1 MRPRNRMLIL
11 IASMIIPLWMS
22 AQLTLDQCLD
32 KATTN
37 YPLIRRYQLVEN
49 TKALQLSDINKGWL
63 PRISVYAQSTAQ
75 NEVPDFPDPLRNM
88 ISQNG
93 QNFDGMGHLQY
104 RLGAGISQTIWD
116 GGAAKALRRIQHAT
130 ADEAAASIAVGLYA
144 VRERVID
151 LFFGIL
157 LMEEQISQNKNTIAL
172 LEADHRLVSSM
183 HVNGTAMQS
192 DADMIEAQILTMN
205 QTLTDAL
212 SSLESYRDI
221 LGIFIGENLEDL
233 SLVTPRADMPADLIT
248 QRPELRLF
256 DARIRLNEAR
266 NAFSDASLR
275 PKAGFFAQA
284 FYGYPGFNNFESMA
298 TRDMSLNLLAGVKLS
313 WNIDSFYTRSN
324 ARKMTAEAVAGVK
337 NDREVF
343 LFNNRMQAIAQAE
356 TINGLKKIIAEDSRI
371 VALRGNVRRAAES
384 QLKNGVIDAT
394 ALLAKIT
401 DENQAQLTARYHRI
415 RLLQNIYR
423 LKNTLNK

>member
-1 MRPRNRMLIL
+1 MRPRNRIPIL
-11 IASMIIPLWMS
+11 IASMIAPLWMS

-75 NEVPDFPDPLRNM
+75 NEVPEFPDPLRDM
-88 ISQNG
+88 ISRNG
-93 QNFDGMGHLQY
+93 QDIEGMGHIQY
-104 RLGAGISQTIWD
+104 RLGADISQTIWD
-116 GGAAKALRRIQHAT
+116 GGAAKARRRIQRAT
-130 ADEAAASIAVGLYA
+130 ADEAAASTSVGLYA

-157 LMEEQISQNKNTIAL
+157 LMEEQISQNKNTITL
-172 LEADHRLVSSM
+172 LEADHRLLSSM
-183 HVNGTAMQS
+183 YANGTAMQS

-205 QTLTDAL
+205 QTLTDAR
-212 SSLESYRDI
+212 SSLESYRDM
-221 LGIFIGENLEDL
+221 LGLFIGENTEELL
-233 SLVTPRADMPADLIT
+233 LVTPRADMPYDLAS
-248 QRPELRLF
+248 QRPELRLYE
-256 DARIRLNEAR
+256 ARIRLNEAR
-266 NAFSDASLR
+266 DALADASLR

-284 FYGYPGFNNFESMA
+284 FYGYPGFNNFESMV
-298 TRDMSLNLLAGVKLS
+298 TRDLSLNLLAGVKLS
-313 WNIDSFYTRSN
+313 WNVDAFYTRRNS
-324 ARKMTAEAVAGVK
+324 RKMTAEAIAGVK

-343 LFNNRMQAIAQAE
+343 LFNNRMQAMAQTE
-356 TINGLKKIIAEDSRI
+356 TIKGLKKIIADDSRI

-394 ALLAKIT
+394 ALLTKIT

-415 RLLQNIYR
+415 QLLRNIYK

>member
-104 RLGAGISQTIWD
+104 RLGADISQTIWD

>member
-1 MRPRNRMLIL
+1 
-11 IASMIIPLWMS
+11 
-22 AQLTLDQCLD
+22 
-32 KATTN
+32 
-37 YPLIRRYQLVEN
+37 
-49 TKALQLSDINKGWL
+49 
-63 PRISVYAQSTAQ
+63 
-75 NEVPDFPDPLRNM
+75 
-88 ISQNG
+88 
-93 QNFDGMGHLQY
+93 
-104 RLGAGISQTIWD
+104 
-116 GGAAKALRRIQHAT
+116 
-130 ADEAAASIAVGLYA
+130 
-144 VRERVID
+144 
-151 LFFGIL
+151 
-157 LMEEQISQNKNTIAL
+157 MEEQISQNKNTIAL

-192 DADMIEAQILTMN
+192 
-205 QTLTDAL
+205 
-212 SSLESYRDI
+212 DI

>member
-49 TKALQLSDINKGWL
+49 TKALQLSDINKWWL

-104 RLGAGISQTIWD
+104 RLGADISQTIWD
-116 GGAAKALRRIQHAT
+116 GGAAKAQRRIQHAT

-183 HVNGTAMQS
+183 HVNGTAKQS

-324 ARKMTAEAVAGVK
+324 SRKMTAEAVAGVK

>member
-1 MRPRNRMLIL
+1 
-11 IASMIIPLWMS
+11 MS

-104 RLGAGISQTIWD
+104 RLGADISQTIWD

>member
-104 RLGAGISQTIWD
+104 RLGADISQTIWD

-172 LEADHRLVSSM
+172 LEADHRPVSSM

>member
-1 MRPRNRMLIL
+1 
-11 IASMIIPLWMS
+11 
-22 AQLTLDQCLD
+22 
-32 KATTN
+32 
-37 YPLIRRYQLVEN
+37 
-49 TKALQLSDINKGWL
+49 
-63 PRISVYAQSTAQ
+63 
-75 NEVPDFPDPLRNM
+75 
-88 ISQNG
+88 
-93 QNFDGMGHLQY
+93 
-104 RLGAGISQTIWD
+104 
-116 GGAAKALRRIQHAT
+116 
-130 ADEAAASIAVGLYA
+130 
-144 VRERVID
+144 
-151 LFFGIL
+151 
-157 LMEEQISQNKNTIAL
+157 MEEQISQNKNTIAL

>member
-104 RLGAGISQTIWD
+104 RLGADISQTIWD

-212 SSLESYRDI
+212 SSLESYPDI

-284 FYGYPGFNNFESMA
+284 FFGYPGFNNFESMA

>member
-1 MRPRNRMLIL
+1 
-11 IASMIIPLWMS
+11 MIIPLWMS

-104 RLGAGISQTIWD
+104 RLGADISQTIWD